1 MTLANSTPNMMHSLS
16 PVVVGRAL
24 MILGSFGDATA
35 GSSIYVLLNG
45 YESVL
50 QKDAGKPNSAQ
61 FSADEILVIGMVCTQ
76 ANDNIGTDSDAS
88 TTALYCAQVL
98 NCNPEIK
105 FAAQQ
110 IGCTHFLSRTLIRF
124 SAANAGNIPK
134 DGGKPTDHVQWR
146 RGERTRAYSVVFS
159 GSVGGSQMVYELDRD
174 ENKEPSLDMTR
185 AALA

>member
-1 MTLANSTPNMMHSLS
+1 MMHSLS

-24 MILGSFGDATA
+24 MILGSFGDAT
-35 GSSIYVLLNG
+35 
-45 YESVL
+45 
-50 QKDAGKPNSAQ
+50 
-61 FSADEILVIGMVCTQ
+61 LVIGMVCTQ

-88 TTALYCAQVL
+88 TTAL
-98 NCNPEIK
+98 

>member
-1 MTLANSTPNMMHSLS
+1 MMHSLS

-24 MILGSFGDATA
+24 MILGSFGDAT
-35 GSSIYVLLNG
+35 
-45 YESVL
+45 
-50 QKDAGKPNSAQ
+50 
-61 FSADEILVIGMVCTQ
+61 LVIGMVCTQ

-88 TTALYCAQVL
+88 TTALVL